1 MTRKLN
7 DRSKNIARIF
17 WFISRSLFGMCR
29 AQTVY
34 RVQENV
40 LASIRNNLK
49 PQITI
54 NPARPRPDLNSS
66 LYHRAWIYLN
76 TITSG
81 ELSLIR
87 PNREFPSRKIN
98 DFVPVPRSQDL
109 SWWNR
114 FLRTIDVQ
122 LEIQIFEP
130 KFYSRLKQFYD
141 SFFIPDG
148 YMKLYDRWLFCQ
160 IRRVIERELKT
171 RSMKKKKK
179 KTRSRGNCESGRSKN
194 ETEVSRDL
202 STIIYKRS

>member
-1 MTRKLN
+1 MTRKLS

-81 ELSLIR
+81 ELSLIH

-109 SWWNR
+109 SRWNR

-148 YMKLYDRWLFCQ
+148 YMKLY
-160 IRRVIERELKT
+160 
-171 RSMKKKKK
+171 RSMIILPNPEGDR
-179 KTRSRGNCESGRSKN
+179 TRVENAINEEEEEEVARYLDRVEIANRGDRR
-194 ETEVSRDL
+194 T
-202 STIIYKRS
+202 KRKSPGICRR